1 MSGGVSH
8 IEKPAAQSKRA
19 AHYGEQAEKFREL
32 ANMEEQPRAR
42 ARLLEMA
49 GQYQQL
55 ADTEPRTLAHNSA
68 ALSLQFSRARTPAA
82 AD

>member
-1 MSGGVSH
+1 MSGAASD

-19 AHYGEQAEKFREL
+19 VHYGEQAEKFREL
-32 ANMEEQPRAR
+32 ANMEQQPRAR

-55 ADTEPRTLAHNSA
+55 ADTEPGRPGT
-68 ALSLQFSRARTPAA
+68 
-82 AD
+82 

>member
-1 MSGGVSH
+1 MLGGVSH

-55 ADTEPRTLAHNSA
+55 ADTEPRTLARSSA
-68 ALSLQFSRARTPAA
+68 DT
-82 AD
+82 